1 MRLTRY
7 TDYAM
12 RVLLYQGTHQDK
24 ICSIAE
30 IARTYDVSQNHLM
43 KVVNDL
49 ANAGYVASLRGR
61 SGGLRLG
68 RPPEAIK
75 IGEVIRHTEEGF
87 DLVDCASCF
96 IAPACGLNGALAE
109 ALSAFM
115 AVLDG
120 YTLADLIAKRA
131 GLGRLFELKQEA
143 QAMLVGTGLPGGIQS
158 LLGRDRK
165 QSLKCGR

>member
-1 MRLTRY
+1 MYKKVVKDASEIYVFSRTLGPNDAMRLTRY

-12 RVLLYQGTHQDK
+12 RVLLYLGTRPEK
-24 ICSIAE
+24 ICSISE
-30 IARTYDVSQNHLM
+30 IARTYGVSQNHLM

-68 RPPEAIK
+68 RPAEEIN
-75 IGEVIRHTEEGF
+75 IGEVVRHTEEGF
-87 DLVDCASCF
+87 ELLDCSSCF

-109 ALSAFM
+109 ALAAFM

-120 YTLADLIAKRA
+120 YTLADLIAKRE
-131 GLGRLFELKQEA
+131 GIGKLFD
-143 QAMLVGTGLPGGIQS
+143 MR
-158 LLGRDRK
+158 RDV
-165 QSLKCGR
+165 LAAH